1 MSSLCWCCSKGYAQV
16 LIRNILWRMRRAPTL
31 LVALCAAL
39 VELIV
44 LAAAGNQWVY
54 DHLIKHESTSELVRT
69 QRLKATLTSFS
80 WRFTPQDHQRMLW
93 LGEIV
98 SVVGL
103 VIVVFLLVFALVA
116 PIRGPRSFVT
126 VFLGT
131 WGIVFGVT
139 QIAAIGR
146 LMIGYGDVFH
156 PKDPNGLGR
165 WWYSVFSGPT
175 AETVLF
181 SAVSGLVVA
190 IVAGIVAVITSRGTD
205 EFDESGMPVP
215 YGEPPAWSAPL
226 GSTQAMG
233 MPGQPQPGWPVPEP
247 EPPPWPQPWAP
258 PPARDPDTE
267 RGNEWGSV
275 TETTGVTPALPPE
288 AALPPEPTSE
298 ITRPH
303 QSKTDLPGRAPGG
316 TARLPLPE
324 DERPRGIAR

>member
-1 MSSLCWCCSKGYAQV
+1 M

-165 WWYSVFSGPT
+165 WWYSVYISTG
-175 AETVLF
+175 VLSF
-181 SAVSGLVVA
+181 PE
-190 IVAGIVAVITSRGTD
+190 VAGEDTFALATHGRRGLPRL
-205 EFDESGMPVP
+205 F
-215 YGEPPAWSAPL
+215 L
-226 GSTQAMG
+226 GSVADKIVRG
-233 MPGQPQPGWPVPEP
+233 SSVPVLVD
-247 EPPPWPQPWAP
+247 
-258 PPARDPDTE
+258 RC
-267 RGNEWGSV
+267 
-275 TETTGVTPALPPE
+275 
-288 AALPPEPTSE
+288 
-298 ITRPH
+298 
-303 QSKTDLPGRAPGG
+303 LPG
-316 TARLPLPE
+316 
-324 DERPRGIAR
+324 